1 MTEERL
7 TPFMLFYCEVRD
19 KVEKESPKLQP
30 HEVSSEIAR
39 RWKAL
44 PADQSRA
51 YSVLSATYAEQKK
64 FQKDTPKVPP
74 SPKPVKKRK
83 ERYKDPR
90 APKSAT
96 SAYMYFSKH
105 HRTLLKRENASLTF
119 GDLGKTVG
127 AMWKAAT
134 PSEKKPFEDLAARD
148 RCLVSQQFGGLRR
161 FHFLDMSRL
170 RERRRWVVSF
180 PILRPFLTETVPSAQ
195 ANCLLEVKPVSLK
208 ICDFGPWLSVLDLVA
223 AMASS

>member
-64 FQKDTPKVPP
+64 FQKDSPKVPP

-90 APKSAT
+90 APKKKDAN
-96 SAYMYFSKH
+96 A
-105 HRTLLKRENASLTF
+105 KRERVVGESGEIDATYK
-119 GDLGKTVG
+119 GMKEEDIERMVDMGVPRDLL
-127 AMWKAAT
+127 
-134 PSEKKPFEDLAARD
+134 F
-148 RCLVSQQFGGLRR
+148 Q
-161 FHFLDMSRL
+161 
-170 RERRRWVVSF
+170 
-180 PILRPFLTETVPSAQ
+180 
-195 ANCLLEVKPVSLK
+195 N
-208 ICDFGPWLSVLDLVA
+208 
-223 AMASS
+223 

>member
-1 MTEERL
+1 MAEERS

-19 KVEKESPKLQP
+19 KVEKDQPKLKP

-64 FQKDTPKVPP
+64 LGGTERRPP
-74 SPKPVKKRK
+74 ASPKPVKKRK

-127 AMWKAAT
+127 AMWKAAS
-134 PSEKKPFEDLAARD
+134 PAEKKPFEDLAARD
-148 RCLVSQQFGGLRR
+148 RARYARELEGYK
-161 FHFLDMSRL
+161 
-170 RERRRWVVSF
+170 RERLAEAEAEVDSDDEPLMKKATPV
-180 PILRPFLTETVPSAQ
+180 Q
-195 ANCLLEVKPVSLK
+195 AEE
-208 ICDFGPWLSVLDLVA
+208 
-223 AMASS
+223 SSSSDDD

>member
-7 TPFMLFYCEVRD
+7 TSFMLFYCEVRD

-64 FQKDTPKVPP
+64 FQKDSPKVPP

-148 RCLVSQQFGGLRR
+148 RARYARELEEYKKE
-161 FHFLDMSRL
+161 RL
-170 RERRRWVVSF
+170 AEQ
-180 PILRPFLTETVPSAQ
+180 EA
-195 ANCLLEVKPVSLK
+195 EVDSDDEPLMKKPTPK
-208 ICDFGPWLSVLDLVA
+208 EE
-223 AMASS
+223 SSSSDDD

>member
-105 HRTLLKRENASLTF
+105 HRTLLKREREEKSMQTKKRRTKQCKCRWLAHAVEGHVCVAHAVRAVPRKGFF
-119 GDLGKTVG
+119 GCSDGPACSTSHCL
-127 AMWKAAT
+127 
-134 PSEKKPFEDLAARD
+134 SFLPFTR
-148 RCLVSQQFGGLRR
+148 S
-161 FHFLDMSRL
+161 
-170 RERRRWVVSF
+170 
-180 PILRPFLTETVPSAQ
+180 
-195 ANCLLEVKPVSLK
+195 
-208 ICDFGPWLSVLDLVA
+208 LVA
-223 AMASS
+223 LQ

>member
-1 MTEERL
+1 MTMTEERL

-64 FQKDTPKVPP
+64 FQKDSPKVPP

-134 PSEKKPFEDLAARD
+134 PGEKKPFEDLAARD
-148 RCLVSQQFGGLRR
+148 RARYARELEEYKKE
-161 FHFLDMSRL
+161 RL
-170 RERRRWVVSF
+170 AEQ
-180 PILRPFLTETVPSAQ
+180 EA
-195 ANCLLEVKPVSLK
+195 EVDSDDEPLMKKPAVK
-208 ICDFGPWLSVLDLVA
+208 EE
-223 AMASS
+223 SSSSDDD